1 MRAAPTFEDC
11 PLLEDPKGRIAVS
24 EAKALAKNILIF
36 SDGTGQIGGIRP
48 DQKLSNVYKL
58 YRALR
63 PGPASFI
70 DPRQQ
75 VAFYDPGLGK
85 GEVSGWTF
93 KRTKQF
99 LEATVG
105 TGIDTNIIDCYEAII
120 AAYEVGDRICLFG
133 FSRGAYTVRALA
145 SVLNLCGVPT
155 RLPDGRPMPKYGA
168 TVRAVAYE
176 AVQKVYNHGAGKR
189 RNAQPYFDQREELGR
204 RFRLRYESS
213 QNGEPAA
220 PRGNVEPHFIG
231 VFDTVA
237 ALGSSSLKSIFGAIL
252 LSAGLLTAASF
263 AFQFHWIFK
272 LLSIA
277 SVSLTLGWLLY
288 LAAILRKSY
297 SPVCKELE
305 IDLRKVPNK
314 NLSKRSTNWAF
325 WHNKNYDRFLSGE
338 VAYARHAMA
347 IDEERASFPRV
358 EWGPKVTP
366 ARRAD
371 QNPRWLKQVWF
382 AGCHSDIGGSYTES
396 ESRLSDIALAWM
408 VKELRDCVPEIL
420 INDRELQTFGDHR
433 GLQHEERY
441 MVKALGWQWKKKPR
455 YVFENGELHES
466 VYRRI
471 DAGPVPIVDEVKAYR
486 PEQLKLHTKLRAILG
501 QEGI

>member
-1 MRAAPTFEDC
+1 M
-11 PLLEDPKGRIAVS
+11 
-24 EAKALAKNILIF
+24 AKNILIF
-36 SDGTGQIGGIRP
+36 SDGTGQVGGIRP

-63 PGPASFI
+63 PGPASPI

-93 KRTKQF
+93 KRTKQL
-99 LEATVG
+99 LEATIG

-155 RLPDGRPMPKYGA
+155 RLPDGRPMPKYGTA
-168 TVRAVAYE
+168 LRDVAYE
-176 AVQKVYNHGAGKR
+176 AVQKVYNHGAGKPR
-189 RNAQPYFDQREELGR
+189 SEQPYFDQREELGR
-204 RFRLRYESS
+204 RFRLRYGSS
-213 QNGEPAA
+213 QNGDPLA

-237 ALGSSSLKSIFGAIL
+237 ALGSSSLKSIFGGIL

-263 AFQFHWIFK
+263 AFQFHWILK
-272 LLSIA
+272 VLSIA
-277 SVSLTLGWLLY
+277 SVSFALGWLLY
-288 LAAILRKSY
+288 LATILRKSY
-297 SPVCKELE
+297 SPVCKDLE
-305 IDLRKVPNK
+305 IDLCEVSNK
-314 NLSKRSTNWAF
+314 NLSEPSTNWAF
-325 WHNKNYDRFLSGE
+325 WHNENYDRYLSGE

-366 ARRAD
+366 ARRAE
-371 QNPRWLKQVWF
+371 QKPRWLKQVWF
-382 AGCHSDIGGSYTES
+382 AGCHSDIGGSYAES

-408 VKELRDCVPEIL
+408 VEELRDCVPQIS

-441 MVKALGWQWKKKPR
+441 MVKALGWRWKLKPR
-455 YVFENGELHES
+455 YVFEDGELHES
-466 VYRRI
+466 VYHRI
-471 DAGPVPIVDEVKAYR
+471 DAGVVPIVDEVKNYR
-486 PEQLKLHTKLRAILG
+486 PEQLRLHAKLRTIFR
-501 QEGI
+501 QESVADKQPNESSIN